1 MGKGGEEEGNGEGG
15 QGEEGLGV
23 KGEEGDGDGRQ
34 GQGGYGVEGLGE
46 GYKRRGYMEGD
57 KTGGT
62 WQGGLGKGDLAKE
75 HMASKED
82 LAKGDMEPARRVVY
96 PSHRPS
102 HRPSHHPSHTP
113 YAGNEI
119 SRCAGFKA
127 DYPSSCPSH
136 LTEPSFRVIFRSHLS
151 ESAVRVPYQAKEDL
165 ALGRVREVEAVAA
178 RRVERRELEAGLRG
192 GGGEEG
198 REGGVSVCTSERG
211 KGKRKGK
218 SERASKSGSVCGR

>member
-1 MGKGGEEEGNGEGG
+1 
-15 QGEEGLGV
+15 
-23 KGEEGDGDGRQ
+23 
-34 GQGGYGVEGLGE
+34 
-46 GYKRRGYMEGD
+46 MEGD

-192 GGGEEG
+192 GGRG
-198 REGGVSVCTSERG
+198 RERGRSECVHIRERERKE
-211 KGKRKGK
+211 KG
-218 SERASKSGSVCGR
+218 